1 MKYSENNLNISEFL
15 KFCIDFKVL
24 VKKSNL
30 IGLYKMTTQYRS
42 IMKFEEF
49 LIIIPKLSIAVNE
62 EKIYNIKSRIKLCQ
76 FRLNE
81 LIEEEKLNIKLDKER
96 IDKIIDIKDTKFFNI
111 DDIKI
116 KNIGNFSYRNLCFII
131 DENNSSNEI
140 RFFGNSKYDK
150 KHDFTMNEEYKTQY
164 GNKKKDKEESKQN
177 DDDVNDDNDDDNDND
192 IKESDMESLRISIGK
207 KRKKK

>member
-81 LIEEEKLNIKLDKER
+81 ILDEEKNKNHMMIKQTEEKAVQEEENNKNQ
-96 IDKIIDIKDTKFFNI
+96 KIIIIIKAFMIIINI
-111 DDIKI
+111 LIQLIQEKI
-116 KNIGNFSYRNLCFII
+116 IL
-131 DENNSSNEI
+131 
-140 RFFGNSKYDK
+140 
-150 KHDFTMNEEYKTQY
+150 
-164 GNKKKDKEESKQN
+164 
-177 DDDVNDDNDDDNDND
+177 
-192 IKESDMESLRISIGK
+192 
-207 KRKKK
+207 